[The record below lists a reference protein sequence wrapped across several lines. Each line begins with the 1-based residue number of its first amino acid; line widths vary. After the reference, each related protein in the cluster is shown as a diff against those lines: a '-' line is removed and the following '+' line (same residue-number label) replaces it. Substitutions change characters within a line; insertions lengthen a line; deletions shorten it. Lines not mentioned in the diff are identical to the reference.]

1 MYLITARLRAPGGDD
16 RRPPPATRMRAC
28 ELRDLVLALAA
39 PADRIE
45 HVYGAAS
52 PAGVDLGV
60 FVLQPTFDDA
70 ESVVDRLCRRCV
82 EVTPGSRA
90 GPWTAAAPPGPRDRR
105 RRPALRGA
113 WQCPAIASCCQSPGL
128 TGELISRKES
138 EGPDSAS

>member
-82 EVTPGSRA
+82 EVTPRLAGWSLDGCGAGLAPGIADAVLLSEAPGSVL
-90 GPWTAAAPPGPRDRR
+90 PLQAAASRRDL
-105 RRPALRGA
+105 P
-113 WQCPAIASCCQSPGL
+113 
-128 TGELISRKES
+128 EN
-138 EGPDSAS
+138 